1 MKKLIILMT
10 VLFAATLVKADDM
23 MLHVWFSNG
32 SVMSIKLFEGPKTTY
47 KDGNLVITMLK
58 NSVTYPLEK
67 VRRFTYGYSSVGID
81 TPEKMEAAF
90 SSDGETLTF
99 TGLKPHTQ
107 VSLYNVAGVLL
118 QTIDSGNQNKTVI
131 SASHLPVGVYVV
143 KVDGGTYKIMK
154 R

>member
-1 MKKLIILMT
+1 MKKLLILIT
-10 VLFAATLVKADDM
+10 VLLASTLAKADDM
-23 MLHVWFSNG
+23 KLFVWFSNG
-32 SVMSIKLFEGPKTTY
+32 SVMSINLFESPKTTY
-47 KDGNLVITMLK
+47 KDGNLVITMMK

-81 TPEKMEAAF
+81 TPEKMDVAF

-99 TGLKPHTQ
+99 TGLKPHTL